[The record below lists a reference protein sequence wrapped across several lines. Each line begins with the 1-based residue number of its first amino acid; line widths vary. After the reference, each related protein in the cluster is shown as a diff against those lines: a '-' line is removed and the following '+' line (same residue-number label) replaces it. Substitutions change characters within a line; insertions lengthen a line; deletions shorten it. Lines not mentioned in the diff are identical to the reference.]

1 MEKTANRF
9 RKWAPI
15 WFMMALMVTAAGVAG
30 CAAMRTGQGGD
41 TIAKTLWQSRDQYV
55 AIEKQDRSAGVT
67 ATANAHPA
75 DISVD
80 RLRSALASME
90 VRLPGKDKKV
100 PLFYDPEL
108 KILSEN
114 IRAGLAS
121 AAPDEDVTFAVIG
134 HYPALLGIL
143 RERKVTTGR
152 VFCRDGRLNIIFGDV
167 LRDVREDE
175 DRRLYPFLPGS
186 RGAAAPGKWALTAKQ
201 EGEPF
206 TMTRPDWVTF
216 PLAGPPAPIAAPAA
230 RQENDSTGAENKEA
244 PAVSP
249 EKPVAPVKKSIEER
263 LVILNELRN
272 KNLITEEEYRQKRLG
287 ILNEL

>member
-1 MEKTANRF
+1 MEIAANRF

-15 WFMMALMVTAAGVAG
+15 WFMMALMVTVAG

-41 TIAKTLWQSRDQYV
+41 TIVKTLWQSRDQYV
-55 AIEKQDRSAGVT
+55 AIEKLERPAGVT

-80 RLRSALASME
+80 RLRSAFASLE
-90 VRLPGKDKKV
+90 VRLPGKDKKI

-121 AAPDEDVTFAVIG
+121 AGPDEDVTFAVIG
-134 HYPALLGIL
+134 HYPALLGVL
-143 RERKVTTGR
+143 QERKVTTGR
-152 VFCRDGRLNIIFGDV
+152 VFCRDGQLNIIFGDV

-201 EGEPF
+201 EGESF
-206 TMTRPDWVTF
+206 IMTRPDWVTF
-216 PLAGPPAPIAAPAA
+216 PLAGPPAPIAAPAG
-230 RQENDSTGAENKEA
+230 RQENGVTGAENKEA

-249 EKPVAPVKKSIEER
+249 EKPAGPVKKSVEER
-263 LVILNELRN
+263 LVILNELWN
-272 KNLITEEEYRQKRLG
+272 KKLITEEEYRQKRLE

>member
-1 MEKTANRF
+1 MEITANRF

-15 WFMMALMVTAAGVAG
+15 WFMMALMVTVAG

-121 AAPDEDVTFAVIG
+121 AGPDEDVTFAVIG
-134 HYPALLGIL
+134 HYPALLGVL
-143 RERKVTTGR
+143 QERKVTTGR
-152 VFCRDGRLNIIFGDV
+152 VFCRDGQLNIIFGDV

-206 TMTRPDWVTF
+206 TTTRPDWVTF
-216 PLAGPPAPIAAPAA
+216 PLAGPSAPIAAPAG
-230 RQENDSTGAENKEA
+230 RQENGGTDAENQEA

-249 EKPVAPVKKSIEER
+249 EKPATVGKKSVEER
-263 LVILNELRN
+263 LMMLNDLRN
-272 KNLITEEEYRQKRLG
+272 KKLITEDEYRAKRLE
-287 ILNEL
+287 ILNDL